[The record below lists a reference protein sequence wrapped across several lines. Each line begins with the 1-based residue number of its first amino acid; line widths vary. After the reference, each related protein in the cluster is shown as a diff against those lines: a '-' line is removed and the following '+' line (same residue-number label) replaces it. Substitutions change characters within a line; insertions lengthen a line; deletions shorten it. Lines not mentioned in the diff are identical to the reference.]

1 MVVSIKPDKKIQTEP
16 ELAEKLNASRFILRK
31 AMHSF
36 EPQEPLICKQGLSSF
51 RADTSAVCESEP
63 EVLESLETLTK

>member
-1 MVVSIKPDKKIQTEP
+1 MSIKPDKKIPTEP
-16 ELAEKLNASRFILRK
+16 ELAEKLNASRSIFLRK